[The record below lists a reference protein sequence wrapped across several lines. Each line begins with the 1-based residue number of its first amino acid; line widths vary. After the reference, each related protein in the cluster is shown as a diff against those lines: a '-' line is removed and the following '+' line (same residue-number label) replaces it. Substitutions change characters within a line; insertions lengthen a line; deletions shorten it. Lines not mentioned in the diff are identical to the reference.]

1 MRKCLALLVILL
13 FHVAVVAADV
23 SGKWIVQIT
32 SPSGSI
38 SERVFTFKV
47 SGNKLTGTL
56 INQSVALAT
65 FEVEGQPKMTG
76 KLTTQMGSPLEILE
90 GEVSGDDISFWIKSF
105 MMGNEV
111 KTVYKGKV
119 SGNEIKFTAETKIPE
134 GMTSPSGSP
143 MRPMPPQEFVAKR
156 IGP

>member
-1 MRKCLALLVILL
+1 MKKCLALLVLWL
-13 FHVAVVAADV
+13 VLVAAVAADV
-23 SGKWIVQIT
+23 SGKWVAQII
-32 SPSGSI
+32 SPTGSI
-38 SERVFTFKV
+38 TERVFTFKV

-76 KLTTQMGSPLEILE
+76 KLKTQSGNPQEIIE
-90 GEVSGDDISFWIKSF
+90 GEVSGDDISFAVMSF

-119 SGNEIKFTAETKIPE
+119 SGDEIKFSVETKIPE
-134 GMTSPSGSP
+134 GMVSPSGSP
-143 MRPMPPQEFVAKR
+143 IQPRPPQELVAKR
-156 IGP
+156 IKS

>member
-1 MRKCLALLVILL
+1 MRKCFMLLVALLVP
-13 FHVAVVAADV
+13 VAAVAADV
-23 SGKWIVQIT
+23 SGKWIAQIT

-47 SGNKLTGTL
+47 SGNKLSGTL

-65 FEVEGQPKMTG
+65 FEVTGKPKMTG
-76 KLTTQMGSPLEILE
+76 KLTTQTGSPLEILE
-90 GEVSGDDISFWIKSF
+90 GEVSGDDISFAVKSF

-143 MRPMPPQEFVAKR
+143 IRPMPPQELVAKR
-156 IGP
+156 IVP

>member
-1 MRKCLALLVILL
+1 MKKCLVLLVVLL
-13 FHVAVVAADV
+13 VPVAVVAADV
-23 SGKWIVQIT
+23 SGKWIAQIT

-38 SERVFTFKV
+38 SERVFTFNV

-65 FEVEGQPKMTG
+65 FEVPDKPKMTG
-76 KLTTQMGSPLEILE
+76 KLTTQTGNPLEIAE
-90 GEVSGDDISFWIKSF
+90 GEVSGDDISFVVKSF
-105 MMGNEV
+105 MMGSEV

-134 GMTSPSGSP
+134 GMISPSGSP
-143 MRPMPPQEFVAKR
+143 MQPRPPQEFVAKR
-156 IGP
+156 IVP